1 MNEQQQHRMAA
12 VGTDKELNDL
22 LDFSAMFAPPVA
34 NGKIRP
40 TNLASSQFGG
50 SAPPPILHATG
61 ISSIDHGC
69 RSMSLDERSNS
80 GSWASAEQNSPSFN
94 QGRSYADG
102 PHYSEHDSLSS
113 PFLSAGIA
121 GKNERPPYSSFG
133 GQPGFLPSDIS
144 MPNPEAMSPSGL
156 KSGTQFYPSYPTNPR
171 RRPPDGSIDTQ
182 PKKIRKPPGLPSSV
196 YASTS
201 GDEYSR
207 DNGYPGAK
215 SGSVYPGSF
224 YMQEDLWSSSGY
236 SAMLGN
242 SPHIGQPGSFSAINP
257 QDRMKRHPLPLSPQN
272 YPLHGSEVNG
282 FHSVPTTYSHTAT
295 LNGDGIMATR
305 GTTVNS
311 SGDEI
316 GKALAS
322 GITGAQSQ
330 WQRPTTPTYE
340 GQPHALQNKMDDRL
354 EEAIHV
360 LRNHAVG
367 HSDMHS
373 LLNAVSS
380 VHNGGLAGLSPA
392 FSNTGLALSNR
403 HPAMGSNHHEEPAG
417 LPPSSTLLHVHHA
430 PGATQTAGQPEAFTA
445 LPGAVARS
453 THSSNSSDI
462 KREDKED
469 DDNSSNADKS
479 EEEKQEA
486 QLARTRRKE
495 VLALQILSGLSD
507 QNDDDLE
514 DEDDED
520 LPPEVKMEREKERRV
535 ANNARERLR
544 VRDINEA
551 FKELG
556 RMCQLHLSNDKPQ
569 TKLLILHQAVNVI
582 LNLEQ
587 QVRERNL
594 NPKAACLK
602 RREEEKVSGVV
613 GEGGMQLSSGH
624 PGLGGDGHN
633 PVSHMVPNLVGWGTV
648 AGVGFVHFT
657 DWRLILDYVP
667 YINGKFPKEDPSGK
681 KFRSKPQLARYLGNQ
696 MDLSS
701 FDFRTGKM
709 LMSKLNKNRQR
720 LRFDNNSQNKGKPDL
735 NTSLPVRQTASIFK
749 QPVTKVTNHPSN
761 KVKTDPQKA
770 VDQPRQLFWE
780 KKLSGLSAYDVAE
793 ELVKTMELPKGLQGV
808 GPGCTDKTL
817 LSAIASALHT
827 SAAPITGQLSA
838 AVEKNPGVWLNTSQ
852 PLCKAFIVTDED
864 IKKQEKLVY
873 SVRKRLEEALMA
885 DMLAHV
891 EEATSDGESP
901 KEEGSAGEETE
912 AV

>member
-1 MNEQQQHRMAA
+1 MAA

-34 NGKIRP
+34 NGKNRP
-40 TNLASSQFGG
+40 TTLASSQFGG
-50 SAPPPILHATG
+50 ST
-61 ISSIDHGC
+61 
-69 RSMSLDERSNS
+69 LDERSNS
-80 GSWASAEQNSPSFN
+80 SSWASAEQNSPSFN
-94 QGRSYADG
+94 QGRSYVEG

-121 GKNERPPYSSFG
+121 GMSQTKYK
-133 GQPGFLPSDIS
+133 PGFLPSDIA

-156 KSGTQFYPSYPTNPR
+156 KSGTQFYPSYPTTTR

-224 YMQEDLWSSSGY
+224 YMQEDPWSSSGY

-295 LNGDGIMATR
+295 LNGEGIMATR

-322 GITGAQSQ
+322 IYPSDHNSNNFSSAPSTPGSPQGITGAQSQ
-330 WQRPTTPTYE
+330 WQRPTTPNYE
-340 GQPHALQNKMDDRL
+340 GPPHTLQNKMDDRL

-360 LRNHAVG
+360 LRSHAVG
-367 HSDMHS
+367 PGPGAGLGGPHADMHS
-373 LLNAVSS
+373 LLNAVTS
-380 VHNGGLAGLSPA
+380 VHNGLSPA
-392 FSNTGLALSNR
+392 FSNTVLPLSNR
-403 HPAMGSNHHEEPAG
+403 HPAMGANHHEEPTG
-417 LPPSSTLLHVHHA
+417 LPPSSTLLHV
-430 PGATQTAGQPEAFTA
+430 PGAPQTAGQPEAFNT

-453 THSSNSSDI
+453 THSSSSSDI

-479 EEEKQEA
+479 EEEKKEA
-486 QLARTRRKE
+486 KLARTR
-495 VLALQILSGLSD
+495 SP
-507 QNDDDLE
+507 E

-633 PVSHMVPNLVGWGTV
+633 PVSHM
-648 AGVGFVHFT
+648 
-657 DWRLILDYVP
+657 
-667 YINGKFPKEDPSGK
+667 
-681 KFRSKPQLARYLGNQ
+681 
-696 MDLSS
+696 
-701 FDFRTGKM
+701 
-709 LMSKLNKNRQR
+709 
-720 LRFDNNSQNKGKPDL
+720 
-735 NTSLPVRQTASIFK
+735 
-749 QPVTKVTNHPSN
+749 
-761 KVKTDPQKA
+761 
-770 VDQPRQLFWE
+770 
-780 KKLSGLSAYDVAE
+780 
-793 ELVKTMELPKGLQGV
+793 
-808 GPGCTDKTL
+808 
-817 LSAIASALHT
+817 
-827 SAAPITGQLSA
+827 
-838 AVEKNPGVWLNTSQ
+838 
-852 PLCKAFIVTDED
+852 
-864 IKKQEKLVY
+864 
-873 SVRKRLEEALMA
+873 
-885 DMLAHV
+885 
-891 EEATSDGESP
+891 
-901 KEEGSAGEETE
+901 
-912 AV
+912 